1 VIGEEFGFAG
11 IATVVGLFAWLVW
24 RAFHIG
30 RESRKLERHFQALAA
45 QAIGIWIGWQCF
57 INIGVNL
64 GLLPTKGLTLPAFDQ
79 EFYKERLAFY
89 AGHAIETLTE
99 KIWARME
106 EQRTCTNGGFK
117 LWGCPYGCARHLVPV
132 DDD

>member
-1 VIGEEFGFAG
+1 MAWEWSHSAEAYDFARDFLGEKMAREELVIM
-11 IATVVGLFAWLVW
+11 
-24 RAFHIG
+24 
-30 RESRKLERHFQALAA
+30 AA
-45 QAIGIWIGWQCF
+45 EWDTFDRGKVEGA
-57 INIGVNL
+57 
-64 GLLPTKGLTLPAFDQ
+64 PAFDQ